1 MSNELTG
8 KTVVIIG
15 ASSGMGRAV
24 ATEVAARD
32 AHTIMVSRSAEK
44 LTQAMQG
51 IAGDI
56 EIMAANML
64 DEQSMNQLFAQIG
77 SLDHLVMTAVA
88 DEAQLFSPLATMSTE
103 VAQRGMEKFWGTF
116 FAVRAAIPHMATTGS
131 ITLTSSVSI
140 FNPSSGGLSVMSA
153 ASGAVAVFARTL
165 AAELAPIRVN
175 VVAPGTVNTG
185 VWANQSASQRTS
197 SEQWARENLPVQHMG
212 SPEELAQAFLFLMTN
227 TYATGVILPIDGGL
241 SII

>member
-24 ATEVAARD
+24 TAEVAARE
-32 AHTIMVSRSAEK
+32 AHVIMVSRSAEK
-44 LTQAMQG
+44 LIQAKQG
-51 IAGDI
+51 IIGEV
-56 EIMAANML
+56 EIRTANML
-64 DEQSMNQLFAQIG
+64 DEQSMNQLFTEIG
-77 SLDHLVMTAVA
+77 TLDHLVVTAIA
-88 DEAQLFSPLATMSTE
+88 DEVQLFSPIATMSTE
-103 VAQRGMEKFWGTF
+103 VAQRGMEKFWGAF
-116 FAVRAAIPHMATTGS
+116 FTVRAAAPHFAATGS

-140 FNPSSGGLSVMSA
+140 FNPSRGGISVMSA

-175 VVAPGTVNTG
+175 VVAPGTVSTG
-185 VWANQSASQRTS
+185 VWASQSSEQQAL

-212 SPEELAQAFLFLMTN
+212 RPEELAQAFLFLMTN
-227 TYATGVILPIDGGL
+227 TYATGTILPVDGGL

>member
-1 MSNELTG
+1 MSTELTG

-24 ATEVAARD
+24 AAEVAARD

-44 LTQAMQG
+44 LAQARQG
-51 IAGDI
+51 ITGNI
-56 EIMAANML
+56 ETMTANML

-88 DEAQLFSPLATMSTE
+88 DETQLFSPLATMSTE

-116 FAVRAAIPHMATTGS
+116 FVVRAAVPHIAATGS

-140 FNPSSGGLSVMSA
+140 LNPSRGGLSVMSA

-185 VWANQSASQRTS
+185 VWATQSPAQRTS

-212 SPEELAQAFLFLMTN
+212 EPGELAQGFLFLMTN
-227 TYATGVILPIDGGL
+227 TYTTGVILPIDGGL
-241 SII
+241 SVI